1 MNTHVNRVQKYH
13 KLLEEIAKKKL
24 IKPSELNTLIR
35 GHNCSNT
42 ITRILIEGGLIVKE
56 NKLYKWVSPVLK
68 VDTTVK
74 ALHELTLWNRR
85 YNQKKK
91 LTTTKPEKSIARKAA
106 EWTLI
111 NSIPKLPKLPKKS
124 IVTHKTEVNILW
136 GMFSYKRY

>member
-13 KLLEEIAKKKL
+13 KLLQEIAKKKL
-24 IKPSELNTLIR
+24 IKPSELNKLIKKYK
-35 GHNCSNT
+35 CSNT

-74 ALHELTLWNRR
+74 ALHKLTLWNRR

-91 LTTTKPEKSIARKAA
+91 ITTTKPEKSIARKAA

-111 NSIPKLPKLPKKS
+111 NSMPKLPKLPKKS
-124 IVTHKTEVNILW
+124 IVTHKTEVSILW
-136 GMFSYKRY
+136 GMFTYKKY

>member
-13 KLLEEIAKKKL
+13 KLLQEIAKKKL

-35 GHNCSNT
+35 ESNCSNT
-42 ITRILIEGGLIVKE
+42 ITRILIEGGLIIKE